1 MISRPKFH
9 KIIDLNLLTG
19 SNQCLILSHL
29 PYWSITSHPLGS
41 MTAKLRVGYIRVS
54 SVAGQKTDR
63 QMAGLEGLG
72 LDRLYE
78 DKVSGSVP
86 MANRPN
92 GKRLLD
98 DVARGIV
105 GEIHFTSVDRAGRS
119 VQDITNVLYGFI
131 NAGIQ
136 VVIHKEGLRL
146 LDDDGKQNPT
156 AALVLSVMSAIAQIE
171 RTAIRERCVEGL
183 AVARAKGRLVGRKKG
198 TTESTDKFLSK
209 PKSQRVARLFREGH
223 NISRTAAMAGV
234 SYVTAMKVKKLMA
247 A

>member
-1 MISRPKFH
+1 
-9 KIIDLNLLTG
+9 
-19 SNQCLILSHL
+19 
-29 PYWSITSHPLGS
+29 
-41 MTAKLRVGYIRVS
+41 MTTKMRVGYKRVS
-54 SVAGQKTDR
+54 TVEQNTERQSVVFDK
-63 QMAGLEGLG
+63 EG

-98 DVARGIV
+98 DAAKGLI
-105 GEIHFTSVDRAGRS
+105 GEIHFTSVDRVGRN
-119 VQDITNVLYGFI
+119 VQDITNTLYGFI

-156 AALVLSVMSAIAQIE
+156 SSLVLSVMSAIAQIE
-171 RTAIRERCVEGL
+171 RTAIRERCAEGL

-198 TTESTDKFLSK
+198 TTETSAKFLAK
-209 PKSQRVARLFREGH
+209 PKSQKVMKFLREGN
-223 NISRTAAMAGV
+223 NITRTAKLASV
-234 SYVTAMKVKKLMA
+234 SYMTAMKVKKLMVA
-247 A
+247 

>member
-1 MISRPKFH
+1 
-9 KIIDLNLLTG
+9 
-19 SNQCLILSHL
+19 
-29 PYWSITSHPLGS
+29 
-41 MTAKLRVGYIRVS
+41 MTTKMRVGYKRASTVE
-54 SVAGQKTDR
+54 QNTDR
-63 QMAGLEGLG
+63 QAVVFDKEG

-98 DVARGIV
+98 DAAKGLI
-105 GEIHFTSVDRAGRS
+105 GEIHFTSVDRVGRN

-156 AALVLSVMSAIAQIE
+156 ASLVLSVMSAIAMIE
-171 RTAIRERCVEGL
+171 RTAIRERCAEGL

-209 PKSQRVARLFREGH
+209 PKSQKVMKFLREGN
-223 NISRTAAMAGV
+223 NITRTAKLASV
-234 SYVTAMKVKKLMA
+234 SYMTAMKVKTLMVA
-247 A
+247 

>member
-1 MISRPKFH
+1 
-9 KIIDLNLLTG
+9 
-19 SNQCLILSHL
+19 
-29 PYWSITSHPLGS
+29 
-41 MTAKLRVGYIRVS
+41 MTPKLRVGYVRVS
-54 SVAGQKTDR
+54 SVEQNTYR
-63 QMAGLEGLG
+63 QSAVFDKEG

-98 DVARGIV
+98 DVAKGLI
-105 GEIHFTSVDRAGRS
+105 GEVHFTSVDRAGRS

-156 AALVLSVMSAIAQIE
+156 ASLVLSVMSAIAQIE
-171 RTAIRERCVEGL
+171 RTAIRERCAEGL

-198 TTESTDKFLSK
+198 TTESNEKFLAK
-209 PKSQRVARLFREGH
+209 PKSQKVIKFLREGH
-223 NISRTAAMAGV
+223 NLSRTAALSGV
-234 SYVTAMKVKKLMA
+234 SYSTALKVKKMMA

>member
-1 MISRPKFH
+1 
-9 KIIDLNLLTG
+9 
-19 SNQCLILSHL
+19 
-29 PYWSITSHPLGS
+29 
-41 MTAKLRVGYIRVS
+41 MTTKMRVGYKRVS
-54 SVAGQKTDR
+54 SVEQNTDR
-63 QMAGLEGLG
+63 QAVVFDKEG
-72 LDRLYE
+72 LDRVYE

-98 DVARGIV
+98 DVAKGLIS
-105 GEIHFTSVDRAGRS
+105 EIHFTSVDRVGRN
-119 VQDITNVLYGFI
+119 VVDITTVLYGFV

-156 AALVLSVMSAIAQIE
+156 ASLVLSVMSAIAQIE
-171 RTAIRERCVEGL
+171 RTAIRERCAEGL
-183 AVARAKGRLVGRKKG
+183 AIARAKGLLVGRKQG

-209 PKSQRVARLFREGH
+209 PKSQTVMKFLREGH
-223 NISRTAAMAGV
+223 NITRTAKLSGV
-234 SYVTAMKVKKLMA
+234 SFMTAMKVKKMMA